1 MGQSG
6 QQNPRTG
13 SGSVT
18 SKDVAARA
26 GVSVASVCR
35 VFDKKWKGRVS
46 AKLEQKV
53 LAAAQELGYHPNALA
68 RGLISKRS
76 GIIGVVMSEEFNSFY
91 FDLFCRMTNLIQ
103 ELGMRVMVFNAAA
116 YRNLQ
121 DIFNCFLA
129 YQVDGIIIT
138 AASLAAGFESLKGD
152 TPFPAPVI
160 LVNVYRHST
169 AWPSVICDNRR
180 GTREMARYLYDMG
193 GREFLFLSAFKS
205 QYYDVEE
212 RLEGFRSGL
221 EACGPHRLHIE
232 YGDYTYESGREIAR
246 RVLSRKERPD
256 TVFSTGTRMALGYM
270 DAARYS
276 FGLRIPADFNIAAY
290 DDLIG
295 AQFQSYDLTCIEQPS
310 QELAEKAV
318 QLLSDALNGAPQASR
333 IYREPPRLRLRGSVS
348 RRRPVLLSP

>member
-53 LAAAQELGYHPNALA
+53 LSAAQELGYHPNALA

-116 YRNLQ
+116 YRDLQ
-121 DIFNCFLA
+121 DIFNCFLS

-221 EACGPHRLHIE
+221 EACGPPTACTLNTATTPMNRAGRLPA
-232 YGDYTYESGREIAR
+232 GSSPGKSGPTPCSAPAPGWRWVIWTPPVIPLACTF
-246 RVLSRKERPD
+246 PP
-256 TVFSTGTRMALGYM
+256 TST
-270 DAARYS
+270 S
-276 FGLRIPADFNIAAY
+276 
-290 DDLIG
+290 
-295 AQFQSYDLTCIEQPS
+295 
-310 QELAEKAV
+310 
-318 QLLSDALNGAPQASR
+318 
-333 IYREPPRLRLRGSVS
+333 PPTTT
-348 RRRPVLLSP
+348 